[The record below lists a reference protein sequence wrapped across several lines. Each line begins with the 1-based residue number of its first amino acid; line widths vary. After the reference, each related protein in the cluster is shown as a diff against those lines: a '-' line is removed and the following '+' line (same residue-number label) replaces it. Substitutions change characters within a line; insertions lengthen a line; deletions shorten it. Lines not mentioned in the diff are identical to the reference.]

1 MKRRTA
7 LPALRFS
14 TQTLLLQLGV
24 VALVVL
30 LSSAVHAW
38 LTYDRL
44 GREAE
49 SQALTLARTVASD
62 PSVRAEVQSISA
74 LPAAPPAAEL
84 LAGPLMAAAEGARTR
99 TGALFVVI
107 TDETGIRLAHPDAE
121 RLGEKVS
128 TDPSDALAGREV
140 TTRNTGTLGP
150 SAGAKVPVYAPDST
164 AVVGEVSVGY
174 STETISQSLARDII
188 PIAVTA
194 AGALL
199 AGVLASFLLRRRLQR
214 LTLGLEPEEISTL
227 VHDQV
232 AVLQGVDDGVI
243 GVSADGRVSVF
254 NAAAQRL
261 LGVPDLAGTAWAAAP
276 VPEQLKALTRA
287 DAAEGEA
294 VELVAGGRVLVVSAR
309 KALHGR
315 EDLGWVVM
323 LRDRTELQ
331 QLTRQLDAVGT
342 MSAALRAQRH
352 EFANQLH
359 TIAGFM
365 SIGQPQQAQDY
376 LAKLAGTG
384 PLAFPVDQAEL
395 LQDPYLQAF
404 LGAKGVE
411 ADERG
416 VSLRLG
422 PESVV
427 RGHVT
432 EPQDVTTV
440 LGNLID
446 NAVNAAVA
454 GSAAE
459 RWVEVEVLD
468 EPGVNGGAGTLHIVV
483 ADSGDG
489 LGAGMTA
496 AEAEAVFAE
505 GYTTSV
511 RPARAGAGQGLGLA
525 LSRQLAR
532 RRGGDVRVLEAGS
545 PGGPGA
551 VFVATL
557 PGTTESGPTLPT
569 PGNPALPKHEPPKH
583 TERTTMSE
591 DFRVLIVDDD
601 FHVAKLHA
609 AYVDSVAGFLALPPA
624 GSASQALQAI
634 HSLRP
639 DLVLLDVYLPD
650 ASGLDLLHQLDV
662 DTVILSAASDTAS
675 LRLAFRRGA
684 LGYLLKPF
692 TAESLSQQL
701 RSYAR
706 YRRILA
712 QPGSVSQET
721 VERAKR
727 ALIPGDVVAS
737 ARPRS
742 ATEAA
747 VLESLVPG
755 EQYSAADV
763 AARVGVSRATAQ
775 RYLSALADD
784 GAVDIQLRYGTTG
797 RPEHRYGI
805 PAVTGR

>member
-1 MKRRTA
+1 MTSSPART
-7 LPALRFS
+7 PLRFS

-30 LSSAVHAW
+30 LSGAVHAW
-38 LTYDRL
+38 LTFERL

-49 SQALTLARTVASD
+49 NQALTLARTVASD
-62 PSVRAEVQSISA
+62 PSVRAEVQAISA
-74 LPAAPPAAEL
+74 LPGTPPAAEL
-84 LAGPLMAAAEGARTR
+84 LAGPLMAAAEGARAR

-107 TDETGIRLAHPDAE
+107 TDETGLRLAHPDAE
-121 RLGEKVS
+121 RLGERVS
-128 TDPSDALAGREV
+128 TDPSEALAGKEV

-150 SAGAKVPVYAPDST
+150 SAGAKVPVLAPDSAT
-164 AVVGEVSVGY
+164 VVGEVSVGY
-174 STETISQSLARDII
+174 STETIGQSLARDIV
-188 PIAVTA
+188 PIALTA

-199 AGVLASFLLRRRLQR
+199 AGMLGSFLLRRRLQR

-243 GVSADGRVSVF
+243 GVSADGRISVF
-254 NAAAQRL
+254 NAAARRL
-261 LGVPDLAGTAWAAAP
+261 LGERELAGTPWATAP
-276 VPEQLKALTRA
+276 VPGQLKSLTRA
-287 DAAEGEA
+287 DAREGDA
-294 VELVAGGRVLVVSAR
+294 VEFVAGGRVLVASAR

-315 EDLGWVVM
+315 EDLGWVIM

-365 SIGQPQQAQDY
+365 SIGQHQQARDY
-376 LAKLAGTG
+376 LARLVATG
-384 PLAFPVDQAEL
+384 PLTFPVDQAEL

-422 PESVV
+422 PESLV

-432 EPQDVTTV
+432 EPHDVTTV

-468 EPGVNGGAGTLHIVV
+468 EPGADGGAGTLHIVV
-483 ADSGDG
+483 GDSGDG
-489 LGAGMTA
+489 LGAGD
-496 AEAEAVFAE
+496 AEAVFAE
-505 GYTTSV
+505 GYTTSE

-532 RRGGDVRVLEAGS
+532 RRGGDVRILDPGT

-557 PGTTESGPTLPT
+557 PGTTASTPAAGGP
-569 PGNPALPKHEPPKH
+569 
-583 TERTTMSE
+583 
-591 DFRVLIVDDD
+591 
-601 FHVAKLHA
+601 
-609 AYVDSVAGFLALPPA
+609 
-624 GSASQALQAI
+624 
-634 HSLRP
+634 
-639 DLVLLDVYLPD
+639 
-650 ASGLDLLHQLDV
+650 
-662 DTVILSAASDTAS
+662 
-675 LRLAFRRGA
+675 
-684 LGYLLKPF
+684 
-692 TAESLSQQL
+692 
-701 RSYAR
+701 
-706 YRRILA
+706 
-712 QPGSVSQET
+712 
-721 VERAKR
+721 
-727 ALIPGDVVAS
+727 
-737 ARPRS
+737 
-742 ATEAA
+742 
-747 VLESLVPG
+747 
-755 EQYSAADV
+755 
-763 AARVGVSRATAQ
+763 AQ
-775 RYLSALADD
+775 RSERDND
-784 GAVDIQLRYGTTG
+784 V
-797 RPEHRYGI
+797 
-805 PAVTGR
+805 